1 MTWEQSYEKM
11 EKNQFEKDMFKL
23 INDAVFGKT
32 IENMRKHRY
41 IKLVITAI

>member
-1 MTWEQSYEKM
+1 M

-32 IENMRKHRY
+32 IENMRKNRY

>member
-1 MTWEQSYEKM
+1 M

-32 IENMRKHRY
+32 IENMRKYRY

>member
-1 MTWEQSYEKM
+1 M

-32 IENMRKHRY
+32 IENMRKRRY